1 MWVVCVCA
9 TSDFVLGSLS
19 WPSHPSGQQ
28 RWPICPASSASS
40 KGGEF
45 PFLGLPVTWTHP
57 QKLPGPEHALH
68 GKSEAI
74 HGPWCQHGSNA
85 RKSHQMLNTREKE
98 SWAWINTTRIV
109 NTSRIVKYCPSR
121 LLFAGCPLTDLH
133 IRLPSVL
140 VKGLQ
145 WLHAAVI
152 LTSSGESWSPGS
164 EIRDSPLT
172 ADPVI
177 QASGVEA
184 RPSQDHPVAK
194 KADAG
199 DAGAIWTRHNPK
211 PIAM

>member
-1 MWVVCVCA
+1 MIEGYPPFQETSIWASMSCIAFYLQFRVLNFPQDLMDRTKPPWATVFSPWMWVVCGLCVCA

-45 PFLGLPVTWTHP
+45 PVLGLPVTWTHP

-98 SWAWINTTRIV
+98 CWAWINTTRIV

-140 VKGLQ
+140 VKGF
-145 WLHAAVI
+145 
-152 LTSSGESWSPGS
+152 SGF
-164 EIRDSPLT
+164 
-172 ADPVI
+172 
-177 QASGVEA
+177 
-184 RPSQDHPVAK
+184 
-194 KADAG
+194 
-199 DAGAIWTRHNPK
+199 TRQ
-211 PIAM
+211 